1 MQTNSN
7 NSTSYIFMDS
17 NHSIMVQF
25 SSQPALILTFCFKM
39 EQHVFHLIFFLP
51 EQFQGSQSIIIHSQT
66 IAN

>member
-25 SSQPALILTFCFKM
+25 SSQPAFYPDILF
-39 EQHVFHLIFFLP
+39 
-51 EQFQGSQSIIIHSQT
+51 
-66 IAN
+66 